1 MSNTK
6 RFSLKK
12 IAQNLDIRIQR
23 LYTKVDSLSLTINE
37 DGTIHY
43 NDAITLVQS
52 YVQSKKTS
60 AETKQRAIELIN
72 NLNIGQLKLSVAK
85 DCPRSESLINTLSEP
100 IVHTTADLKWC
111 KQFINNCTE
120 FIKVLFAPIT
130 DLVQSILINSVQTLE
145 GVHFK
150 FVALIVA
157 ISVQMHHSA
166 IWFQRVTPDE
176 NTSLYAAYG
185 YAFMVDL
192 FILVVT
198 MEGKLSI
205 AKTFASL
212 TFLSNVLYFQFWV
225 DFSCTRQ
232 AYTNAISSLLIS
244 GIMAYII
251 YAYTELFV
259 KYRKKK
265 LT

>member
-1 MSNTK
+1 MTYSEISINLICAHLQIRLPRVLYK
-6 RFSLKK
+6 VHKLGLIPIEHNVLK
-12 IAQNLDIRIQR
+12 IEDA
-23 LYTKVDSLSLTINE
+23 LTLLE
-37 DGTIHY
+37 
-43 NDAITLVQS
+43 S

-60 AETKQRAIELIN
+60 KDTKDTALELLGEIKK
-72 NLNIGQLKLSVAK
+72 G
-85 DCPRSESLINTLSEP
+85 T
-100 IVHTTADLKWC
+100 DLA
-111 KQFINNCTE
+111 QFINKPKNKTVPE
-120 FIKVLFAPIT
+120 IINKPFIKTTSIRLIWYESFINESVAFIIVLYLPIKVM
-130 DLVQSILINSVQTLE
+130 VQTIIKDSVQTLE
-145 GVHFK
+145 GVYFK

-176 NTSLYAAYG
+176 NTSVYAAYG

-212 TFLSNVLYFQFWV
+212 TFLSNILYFQFWV
-225 DFSCTRQ
+225 NFAYTAQ

-259 KYRKKK
+259 KYQKVK
-265 LT
+265 TN

>member
-1 MSNTK
+1 MNIYVISETLN
-6 RFSLKK
+6 
-12 IAQNLDIRIQR
+12 IRPQR
-23 LYTKVDSLSLTINE
+23 LRYKASTLNIIVHE
-37 DGTIHY
+37 DGTIKSTDI
-43 NDAITLVQS
+43 NKLIES
-52 YVQSKKTS
+52 YLYSKKTS
-60 AETKQRAIELIN
+60 DDTKSRAARFLGQFDGTQKNNIKNVTTQN
-72 NLNIGQLKLSVAK
+72 NLANKTRRKRTKNKKTHSIDIQVVIDLITSLFLPVKHLVLYIVASNIK
-85 DCPRSESLINTLSEP
+85 
-100 IVHTTADLKWC
+100 
-111 KQFINNCTE
+111 
-120 FIKVLFAPIT
+120 
-130 DLVQSILINSVQTLE
+130 ILESVQ
-145 GVHFK
+145 FK
-150 FVALIVA
+150 FIALIVA

-176 NTSLYAAYG
+176 HTSVYAAYG

-205 AKTFASL
+205 AKTFATL

-225 DFSCTRQ
+225 NFDYTLQ

-259 KYRKKK
+259 KYRKNKS
-265 LT
+265 

>member
-1 MSNTK
+1 MERNK
-6 RFSLKK
+6 DNLSLKTLGVYLK
-12 IAQNLDIRIQR
+12 IRPQR
-23 LYTKVDSLSLTINE
+23 LLYKAEKLSLEISEDCTIE
-37 DGTIHY
+37 KK
-43 NDAITLVQS
+43 DAIILVQT

-60 AETKQRAIELIN
+60 AETKQKALELIN
-72 NLNIGQLKLSVAK
+72 NLNDDLKLPLKKVYPKAKVAK
-85 DCPRSESLINTLSEP
+85 INIQEFINKPPST
-100 IVHTTADLKWC
+100 LKWYQ
-111 KQFINNCTE
+111 QFINNCTHFFE
-120 FIKVLFAPIT
+120 VLFAPIT
-130 DLVQSILINSVQTLE
+130 ELVRTILKSSVQLLE
-145 GVHFK
+145 DVYFK
-150 FVALIVA
+150 FIALLVA

-176 NTSLYAAYG
+176 NTSVYAAYG
-185 YAFMVDL
+185 YAFIVDL

-225 DFSCTRQ
+225 NFEYTPQ

-259 KYRKKK
+259 KYQKVKN
-265 LT
+265 